1 MARISHAAPTRF
13 GLRSLKQEDFFETK
27 LELNEDNKKL
37 LKAFINNRQSAKE
50 NRPVTDII
58 EGKGQGLVI
67 LLHGTCIRYLIPC
80 HLNLTSMRGPRGV
93 EKTLTAETVALAT
106 GKPLLP
112 ISVAEISIEPNKA
125 EKNLVEIFADAG
137 R

>member
-1 MARISHAAPTRF
+1 M
-13 GLRSLKQEDFFETK
+13 KQEDFFETK

-67 LLHGTCIRYLIPC
+67 LLHG
-80 HLNLTSMRGPRGV
+80 PRGV